1 MREAM
6 KKVSP
11 KTPLL
16 GYFVGN
22 AQRRS
27 FDPFFLRRK
36 PPYPLRRDV
45 ADPALLQQAFI
56 VWPARFV
63 RESKRNVV
71 KLPHD
76 YHYQHEFLEASRK
89 IQKLRLPQKFRICK

>member
-6 KKVSP
+6 KKASP
-11 KTPLL
+11 QTPLL

-22 AQRRS
+22 TQRRS

-45 ADPALLQQAFI
+45 ADPAFLQQAW
-56 VWPARFV
+56 VARTV
-63 RESKRNVV
+63 RAREQTKCR
-71 KLPHD
+71 
-76 YHYQHEFLEASRK
+76 QAAA
-89 IQKLRLPQKFRICK
+89 